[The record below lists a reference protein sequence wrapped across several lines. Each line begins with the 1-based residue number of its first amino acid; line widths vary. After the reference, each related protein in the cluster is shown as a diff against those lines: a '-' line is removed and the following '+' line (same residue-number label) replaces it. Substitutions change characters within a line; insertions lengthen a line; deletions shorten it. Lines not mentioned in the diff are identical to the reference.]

1 MGRLKMKSIREL
13 NESDLKSR
21 IEETRTELSKLEVE
35 NAKGTL
41 RKESGKIKPIKRDIA
56 RMLTRLNEMK
66 NKWQNPEILVSKLTV
81 RGKLFEGKVVKTKAK
96 NTVVIQKESPVYFS
110 KFKRYARSKN
120 SIHAHVPT
128 NIQVNEGDLVIAAEC
143 RPLAKSVSFVVVE
156 VKE

>member
-56 RMLTRLNEMK
+56 RMLTRLNEMT
-66 NKWQNPEILVSKLTV
+66 SK
-81 RGKLFEGKVVKTKAK
+81 
-96 NTVVIQKESPVYFS
+96 
-110 KFKRYARSKN
+110 
-120 SIHAHVPT
+120 
-128 NIQVNEGDLVIAAEC
+128 
-143 RPLAKSVSFVVVE
+143 
-156 VKE
+156 